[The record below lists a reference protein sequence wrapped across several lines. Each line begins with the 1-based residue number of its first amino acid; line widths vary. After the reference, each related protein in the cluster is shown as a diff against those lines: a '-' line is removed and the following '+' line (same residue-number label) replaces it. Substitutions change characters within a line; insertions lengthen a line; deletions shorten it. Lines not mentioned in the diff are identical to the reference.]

1 MSFIILYM
9 EMLNKNQNIQNN
21 DFNNDEILLWLHNY
35 ENESNKKT
43 KKHYET
49 LILMAYMPLVH
60 KIAKG
65 LARRS
70 TDPIEDITQVG
81 AIGLLKAINSYKSN
95 ISNNFKTYAT
105 YKITGEIKHY
115 LRDKIAMIRPSR
127 AIQELAYRISQIRTS
142 LIANNIENPSDYDIA
157 KVLQM
162 PIEKINDVM
171 EYDRRKNVISLEQ
184 ISLDNEFTR
193 TENIL
198 VNRDELID
206 FKSINE
212 NKIEVKEAISQ
223 LDNKLQDIV
232 KLTFF
237 EGYSQREIGA
247 LLNLNQM
254 MVSRLLK
261 KALKQLFQILS
272 EKNDDKSH

>member
-1 MSFIILYM
+1 
-9 EMLNKNQNIQNN
+9 MLKNIQHQSHNDDYNN
-21 DFNNDEILLWLHNY
+21 EEILVLLQKH
-35 ENESNKKT
+35 EAESNGKA

-49 LILMAYMPLVH
+49 LILIAYMPLVN

-70 TDPIEDITQVG
+70 TDPLEDITQVG

-127 AIQELAYRISQIRTS
+127 AIQELAYRISQIRID
-142 LIANNIENPSDYDIA
+142 LMANNVESPSDYDIA

-184 ISLDNEFTR
+184 ISLDNEYSK
-193 TENIL
+193 TENIII
-198 VNRDELID
+198 NRDDLID

-212 NKIEVKEAISQ
+212 NKIEVKEAISR
-223 LDNKLQDIV
+223 LNKKLQDVV

-237 EGYSQREIGA
+237 EGYSQREIA
-247 LLNLNQM
+247 QILNLNQM
-254 MVSRLLK
+254 MVSRMLK
-261 KALKQLFQILS
+261 KALRQLFKILS
-272 EKNDDKSH
+272 EKNDDNSNK

>member
-1 MSFIILYM
+1 M
-9 EMLNKNQNIQNN
+9 EILNKNQNLQ
-21 DFNNDEILLWLHNY
+21 DNDEILLWLKKKKK
-35 ENESNKKT
+35 ESNKKI

-49 LILMAYMPLVH
+49 LILMAYMPLVN

-70 TDPIEDITQVG
+70 TDPLEDIMQVG

-115 LRDKIAMIRPSR
+115 LRDKISMIRPSR

-142 LIANNIENPSDYDIA
+142 LIANNIENPTDYDIA

-171 EYDRRKNVISLEQ
+171 EYDRRKNVISIEQ
-184 ISLDNEFTR
+184 ISLDNEFSR
-193 TENIL
+193 TENIII
-198 VNRDELID
+198 NRDDLID

-223 LDNKLQDIV
+223 LDKKLQDIV

-237 EGYSQREIGA
+237 EGYSQRETA
-247 LLNLNQM
+247 KLLNLNQM

-272 EKNDDKSH
+272 EKNDDTSHK